1 MMKKFVMAIEQDSG
15 VKLRALKV
23 DVVMVVNQTLM
34 QFQAEILDVPV
45 IRPEVTETTSLGAA
59 YAAGLAVGFWEDYIA
74 LHRN

>member
-15 VKLRALKV
+15 VKLRVLKV